1 MKKTQANGF
10 RVRNGQSKLKKAGEL
25 LASLQY
31 SIQCKSYTPQHRS
44 IKQLTHY
51 PLKTQVNQDVNPL
64 VQPRNAFQ
72 RQTSINCQQRP
83 SLLSVITSES
93 NMSADEEYEIW
104 DNNQDLRVQ
113 KMTIE
118 ESKPSVG
125 QFLQLYKARFGG
137 FPGQKQCIRNE
148 EVIKVAVEYASTN
161 KQLFK
166 KYFPRKQI
174 VFEDDNDYSQPYNIE
189 DDHHFQSFNN
199 FFKNKKSNTLLKINS
214 SRI

>member
-1 MKKTQANGF
+1 MKKTQGNGF
-10 RVRNGQSKLKKAGEL
+10 RVRNNQSKLKKAGEQ

-31 SIQCKSYTPQHRS
+31 SIKCKSYTPQHRS
-44 IKQLTHY
+44 IKQLTHF
-51 PLKTQVNQDVNPL
+51 PLRTQGIQDGNSL
-64 VQPRNAFQ
+64 VQPRNVFQ

-93 NMSADEEYEIW
+93 NASAEEEYEIW
-104 DNNQDLRVQ
+104 DNNQDLRVK
-113 KMTIE
+113 KMTME

-137 FPGQKQCIRNE
+137 FPGDKQSIKNE
-148 EVIKVAVEYASTN
+148 EVIKAAVGYASTN

-166 KYFPRKQI
+166 KYFPSKQI

-199 FFKNKKSNTLLKINS
+199 FFKNKKSQTTLKINS

>member
-1 MKKTQANGF
+1 MKKTQGNGF
-10 RVRNGQSKLKKAGEL
+10 RVRDGSSKIKKAGEL

-31 SIQCKSYTPQHRS
+31 SIKCKSYTPQHRS
-44 IKQLTHY
+44 IKQLTNY
-51 PLKTQVNQDVNPL
+51 PLKTQAKQDVKPL

-148 EVIKVAVEYASTN
+148 DVIKVAVEYASTN

-166 KYFPRKQI
+166 KYFPKKQI
-174 VFEDDNDYSQPYNIE
+174 VGRSSFLEFQQFFQNIRSPIL
-189 DDHHFQSFNN
+189 FL
-199 FFKNKKSNTLLKINS
+199 KSNT